1 MRTLDSDPH
10 TVGRALARSAGPASG
25 RPAVPSPATPAPPE
39 PPRPATP
46 SPAPLIPFVEVSP
59 LVYIGWYTYC
69 LSTSD
74 SPVGSGVESCE
85 LGVESCE
92 LGVEVWLEDEA
103 PPREGKSLSY
113 AVAEPLITSCTGIPQ
128 RSCSYATF
136 ARWRKS
142 AKTAGVIAAVQFWN
156 LG

>member
-1 MRTLDSDPH
+1 MRTLEDDPH

-74 SPVGSGVESCE
+74 SPVGSGVQSCE
-85 LGVESCE
+85 
-92 LGVEVWLEDEA
+92 LEDEA
-103 PPREGKSLSY
+103 SPREGKSLSY
-113 AVAEPLITSCTGIPQ
+113 AVADPLITSCTGMPQ

-142 AKTAGVIAAVQFWN
+142 AKTAGVIAAVQF
-156 LG
+156 